1 MKTEKEKRQRK
12 VTRDTCTKET
22 LKRCMALKRFWLRQ
36 WLGPR
41 PLTRRACFLPRYR
54 ARSAR
59 VSRQCSLT
67 LPGAH
72 QNIIRVFDS
81 VTAATLI
88 HSLERR
94 PPTSLII
101 YAKMK
106 IESAALFLALAASAT
121 AFAPSGMS
129 AVRSNSVSLNIL
141 KDEVEKSELDKA
153 LGREVRIIRTK
164 SGGFIRP
171 RHLSRIGVSG
181 HLFDWSLPDE

>member
-1 MKTEKEKRQRK
+1 MFFTARS
-12 VTRDTCTKET
+12 
-22 LKRCMALKRFWLRQ
+22 
-36 WLGPR
+36 
-41 PLTRRACFLPRYR
+41 RRAGNAP
-54 ARSAR
+54 
-59 VSRQCSLT
+59 LT

-164 SGGFIRP
+164 SGGFICRVSAF
-171 RHLSRIGVSG
+171 RATCLIGRCLMNEWRATRLRREGMGVQCKTYYYVVCS
-181 HLFDWSLPDE
+181 FARRSLYFTSI